1 MASEFSGCVSD
12 ESCVCHVPI
21 FRDLKQSEVLLL
33 DTAVQSRHYR
43 KGELIF
49 QEGEESDS
57 LYIIHQ
63 GVVKIYNLSDEGK
76 EHILR
81 FLFAGD
87 FGGQLALFK
96 EDIQYTNAEA
106 VEDAVVCRIYRKD
119 LKTILGHNP
128 EMAYRFLQA
137 MSDRLRDADEWTGS
151 LNLLD
156 ADRRIAKV
164 LLNFGTRG
172 GQNPGFHKL
181 PVAKKDLAAL
191 LGIAPE
197 TLSRKLAYFDEQG
210 WISLSGKK
218 GVEIKNVNALQKIAK
233 GMPN

>member
-1 MASEFSGCVSD
+1 MASEFSGCVGD

-21 FRDLKQSEVLLL
+21 FRDLKQSEVVLL
-33 DTAVQSRHYR
+33 DAAVQSRHYR
-43 KGELIF
+43 KGEFIF
-49 QEGEESDS
+49 QEGEQSDS

-63 GVVKIYNLSDEGK
+63 GVVKIYKLSDEGK

-96 EDIQYTNAEA
+96 EEIQYTHAEA
-106 VEDAVVCRIYRKD
+106 VEESVVCRIYRND
-119 LKTILGHNP
+119 LKTILQYNP
-128 EMAYRFLQA
+128 EIAYRFLQT

-151 LNLLD
+151 LSLLD

-172 GQNPGFHKL
+172 GPNPGSHKL

-218 GVEIKNVNALQKIAK
+218 GVEIKNVNALQEIAK

>member
-12 ESCVCHVPI
+12 ESCICHVPI

-33 DTAVQSRHYR
+33 DAAVQSRHYR

-63 GVVKIYNLSDEGK
+63 GVVKIYKLSDEGK

-151 LNLLD
+151 LSLLD

-172 GQNPGFHKL
+172 GPNTGSHKL

-218 GVEIKNVNALQKIAK
+218 GVEIKNVNALQEIAK